1 MVKETKKR
9 RNNMWLV
16 PDEDKKAFLEFFGKS
31 SMPWTQSNPFVMR
44 IAGWKKAP
52 ESKNSKEKKE
62 DKETKPN

>member
-1 MVKETKKR
+1 
-9 RNNMWLV
+9 MWLV

-62 DKETKPN
+62 DKIN

>member
-1 MVKETKKR
+1 
-9 RNNMWLV
+9 MWLV

-52 ESKNSKEKKE
+52 ESKNSKEKK
-62 DKETKPN
+62 KTKKQNQTNERIFHMPCL

>member
-1 MVKETKKR
+1 MAKETKKR

-16 PDEDKKAFLEFFGKS
+16 PDEDKKAFLEFFGTRP
-31 SMPWTQSNPFVMR
+31 MPWTQSNPLVTR

-52 ESKNSKEKKE
+52 ESKNSKKE